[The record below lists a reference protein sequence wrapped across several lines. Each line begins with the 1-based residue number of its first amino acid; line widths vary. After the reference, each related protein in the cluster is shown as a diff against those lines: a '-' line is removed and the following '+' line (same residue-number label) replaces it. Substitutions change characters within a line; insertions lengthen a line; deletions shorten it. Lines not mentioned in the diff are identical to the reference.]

1 MKKGKL
7 SEIHTPNV
15 QGAPGSYMGVGK
27 KNPTALL
34 PTMKKSKTGKPPR
47 KMA

>member
-1 MKKGKL
+1 MNKKL

-15 QGAPGSYMGVGK
+15 KGAPGSHMGVGK
-27 KNPTALL
+27 KNPIGMF
-34 PTMKKSKTGKPPR
+34 PGMKKKASNKAPR

>member
-1 MKKGKL
+1 MKKKL

-15 QGAPGSYMGVGK
+15 KNAPGMHYGVGK
-27 KNPTALL
+27 KNPTGMF
-34 PTMKKSKTGKPPR
+34 PGMKKKTTQKAPR